1 MNILYTVD
9 AVHVHEQA
17 QLPRFCATTVT
28 VNRLINRD
36 LGGLENQPSIQADN
50 RTDAIVH
57 W

>member
-1 MNILYTVD
+1 MNVLYTVD